1 VTLALGGSLSNQE
14 DVAFTTLELFLIEP
28 MISPLKKTGVLTFVL
43 NTLVILAGVSITSRI
58 DTLYAQSSGEPVA
71 PIKIIHKPLQSG
83 SIPTLGTPMRV
94 DVELLNTF
102 DIESKVRL
110 IGAKDG
116 RFIDIA
122 FPQGAL
128 NAVDHPTFHIEIP
141 SPVAAM
147 TYQFVVHQRDGTLSS
162 SERFTIKRSCIQNF
176 KVAVP
181 EDAPNGDFRRE
192 VSTLISQAK
201 SLERDTASLESSL
214 KLLEDIKASLTN

>member
-1 VTLALGGSLSNQE
+1 
-14 DVAFTTLELFLIEP
+14 
-28 MISPLKKTGVLTFVL
+28 MIAPSKKIGFLTFVIKTSL
-43 NTLVILAGVSITSRI
+43 ILASVSVTAGTN
-58 DTLYAQSSGEPVA
+58 TLYAEPSGAPSG
-71 PIKIIHKPLQSG
+71 PIKVIHRPLS
-83 SIPTLGTPMRV
+83 SNSLPTLGTPMRV

-181 EDAPNGDFRRE
+181 EDAPNGEYRRE

-201 SLERDTASLESSL
+201 LLERDTASLESSL
-214 KLLEDIKASLTN
+214 KLIEDIKASLTN

>member
-58 DTLYAQSSGEPVA
+58 DTLYA